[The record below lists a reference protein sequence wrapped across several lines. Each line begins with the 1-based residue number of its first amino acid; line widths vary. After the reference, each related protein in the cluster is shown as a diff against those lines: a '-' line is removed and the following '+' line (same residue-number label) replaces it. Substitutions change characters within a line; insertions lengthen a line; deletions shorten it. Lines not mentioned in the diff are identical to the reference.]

1 MALSCGG
8 ESPNISSRD
17 VDVLNDVLAPDVLN
31 RKGGALLSGVG
42 RVIPSWKDWALLF
55 ARLGRRNGGR
65 RLLQRILLAELEQ
78 MAHGLSYSAAAV
90 GASIGDASRGL
101 GAADVMGE
109 SIGVPS
115 GDGECTSSSVVM
127 KAGLCGSGDIS
138 MTSIDGA
145 GEDDGNGGVVITSS
159 VQRLSMAPL
168 SYFSA
173 KALTISIGLAQKV

>member
-1 MALSCGG
+1 M
-8 ESPNISSRD
+8 
-17 VDVLNDVLAPDVLN
+17 LNEVLAPDVLN
-31 RKGGALLSGVG
+31 RNGGALLSGVG
-42 RVIPSWKDWALLF
+42 RVIPSWKDCALLF

-65 RLLQRILLAELEQ
+65 RLLQQILLAEVEQ
-78 MAHGLSYSAAAV
+78 MAHGLSYSAEAV

-115 GDGECTSSSVVM
+115 GDGECTSSSAVMM

-138 MTSIDGA
+138 ITSIDGA

-159 VQRLSMAPL
+159 VQRS
-168 SYFSA
+168 
-173 KALTISIGLAQKV
+173 